1 MRSTLA
7 PFAVLGHEADDAM
20 ARRAAAAA
28 WHREGIVLLNPKWFH
43 SWADAKQAELLAE
56 KLWGKRGKDTV
67 GSDSDDGV

>member
-1 MRSTLA
+1 MQSTLA
-7 PFAVLGHEADDAM
+7 PYAALHHEADEAL

-56 KLWGKRGKDTV
+56 KLFGRRDVTRNV
-67 GSDSDDGV
+67 ASEE